1 MRARGPVV
9 VALQPAGPGWDRAV
23 AGELRESLARLLG
36 YEGLSLAVGGRAR
49 GQNAARAS
57 LLQARHALVV
67 GRVLAG
73 EGKVTF
79 FEDLGPYC
87 FVLGRPESEIRGFCE
102 RILGPL
108 AERGPHDELVRTL
121 EEFFRQHG
129 SVSAV
134 ARTLYLHRNTVRQRL
149 RRIERLTG
157 ADLDDADAR
166 LALRLA
172 ILGRTALVELAS

>member
-9 VALQPAGPGWDRAV
+9 VALQPAGPDWDRAV

-36 YEGLSLAVGGRAR
+36 YAGLSLAVGGRAR

-57 LLQARHALVV
+57 LLQARHALAV

-73 EGKVTF
+73 EGTVTF